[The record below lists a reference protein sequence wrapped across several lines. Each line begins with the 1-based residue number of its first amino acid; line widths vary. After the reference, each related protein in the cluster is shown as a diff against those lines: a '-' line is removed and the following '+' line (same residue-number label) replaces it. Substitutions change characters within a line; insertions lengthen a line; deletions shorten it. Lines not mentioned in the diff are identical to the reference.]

1 MKRVWRMTIA
11 LSLLRGIN
19 VGGRKKIKMADLRDL
34 YASLGYPNARSL
46 LQTGNV
52 VFDTDEPDLARVK
65 ARLEAG
71 ISAAFGF
78 DVPVIMRSPAA
89 FKTIFQR
96 QPFTD
101 EQLNEPSKIV
111 VVFLSGAPSP
121 QSVDALRENNPGREG
136 IWADGNE
143 LYIFYID
150 GQARSKLNNS
160 RIERAL
166 DLPATARN
174 WNTCKRLLKLIEEA
188 ESQRS

>member
-1 MKRVWRMTIA
+1 MTIA

-19 VGGRKKIKMADLRDL
+19 VGGREKIKMADLRDL

-52 VFDTDEPDLARVK
+52 VFDTDEPDLTRVK

-96 QPFTD
+96 HPFTD

-121 QSVDALRENNPGREG
+121 QSVDALRENNPGREFIG
-136 IWADGNE
+136 ADGRE
-143 LYIFYID
+143 LFIFYTD
-150 GQARSKLNNS
+150 GQARSKLDNS